1 MLHQRLSSLAAAL
14 ATVALAFGMS
24 VAQAKSATG
33 GSLLS
38 AVGSPAGASAGAYVP
53 VTSTYDVSGFE
64 SIDGFGSPLNT
75 VITSFLGANVRV
87 TGIGWN
93 LNIETVGLSWLSEAA
108 IGFTSLSQGAGV
120 NLTAAFTDTFSGV
133 GNYNSGGVVDLIGL
147 GLDFRLDTDGQLRL
161 EFFETFDDNF
171 ESADALYLRDS
182 TLTIQYQ
189 AVPEA
194 SVYAMMALG
203 LAGLGCVV
211 RRRRA

>member
-1 MLHQRLSSLAAAL
+1 M
-14 ATVALAFGMS
+14 
-24 VAQAKSATG
+24 
-33 GSLLS
+33 
-38 AVGSPAGASAGAYVP
+38 
-53 VTSTYDVSGFE
+53 
-64 SIDGFGSPLNT
+64 
-75 VITSFLGANVRV
+75 RV

-120 NLTAAFTDTFSGV
+120 NLTAAFADTFSGV

-182 TLTIQYQ
+182 TLTVQYQ